1 MIRIASHSFAFP
13 RVVCVLCVSALV
25 GCVEAPV
32 YEGRFAYDDGWS
44 IGKVTEVG
52 TARGGFGRSSKDCR
66 LSAIAQGKGNRTF
79 AHVAYQRGKHY
90 RSIIATVP
98 EGLRVAPGE
107 EVYVN
112 FQDCDAEVAPR
123 HAARTH

>member
-1 MIRIASHSFAFP
+1 MNRLVSSVLVFA
-13 RVVCVLCVSALV
+13 LA
-25 GCVEAPV
+25 GCAEGPV

-52 TARGGFGRSSKDCR
+52 GARGTFERSSKDCR
-66 LSAIAQGKGNRTF
+66 LSAVAQGKGGREF

-90 RSIIATVP
+90 RSIISTLP
-98 EGLRVAPGE
+98 EGTRVAPGD

-112 FQDCDAEVAPR
+112 FQDCDAEIAPR
-123 HAARTH
+123 HATRTR

>member
-1 MIRIASHSFAFP
+1 MKRLAPCILAFAIA
-13 RVVCVLCVSALV
+13 
-25 GCVEAPV
+25 GCMDGPV
-32 YEGRFAYDDGWS
+32 YEGHFAYDDGWS

-52 TARGGFGRSSKDCR
+52 AARGTFERSSKDCR
-66 LSAIAQGKGNRTF
+66 LSAAAQGKGNRMF

-98 EGLRVAPGE
+98 DGMKVLPGD

-123 HAARTH
+123 HVARTR

>member
-1 MIRIASHSFAFP
+1 MNRS
-13 RVVCVLCVSALV
+13 VLVVSAILLA

-44 IGKVTEVG
+44 IGKVAEVG

-66 LSAIAQGKGNRTF
+66 LSAIAQGKGERTF
-79 AHVAYQRGKHY
+79 AHVDYQRGKHY

-98 EGLRVAPGE
+98 EGLRVAPGD

-112 FQDCDAEVAPR
+112 FQDCDAEIASR
-123 HAARTH
+123 HLARTH